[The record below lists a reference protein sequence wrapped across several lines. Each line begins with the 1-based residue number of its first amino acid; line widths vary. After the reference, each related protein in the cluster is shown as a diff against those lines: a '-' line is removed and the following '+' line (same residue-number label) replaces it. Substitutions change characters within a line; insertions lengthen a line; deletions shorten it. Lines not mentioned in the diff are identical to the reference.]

1 MRFDGS
7 PSLRGC
13 VCAVLALGAVF
24 APTWHASAT
33 TIQDLVRI
41 KGQERNVLTGMGIV
55 IGLNGTGD
63 SSKASFVAARPYAQ
77 LLTNLG
83 DPVASVEE
91 LVKADAY
98 AIVEVTMEIPP
109 AGVREGDQLDVRVS
123 TLFNAKSLAG
133 GRLVVSPL
141 RLPRPDATDIP
152 PMAFAEGPIVVEGAN
167 PRNGVIRT
175 GGQMLTDVRTN
186 PVTRAGTMTIV
197 LKDQY
202 AVYPVA
208 MTIANAI
215 NDEFAV
221 ACSNGQHGGGGSGS
235 GGSGGADVAVVED
248 AKNIKILLPQADRE
262 RPAQFIA
269 TLMTIPIDPS
279 LIQTEARIVI
289 NEKAGI
295 ILVTGNVQSAP
306 VAITHKGL
314 TITSITPEPQP
325 TPDNPLL
332 ETTRW
337 TGIDTTD
344 KLGRNS
350 TRLDEL
356 LDAFKTLS
364 VPVSDQIAIIYELR
378 KTGVLHAEIVQQ

>member
-1 MRFDGS
+1 MLSLGL
-7 PSLRGC
+7 PSLRGF
-13 VCAVLALGAVF
+13 VCAWIALGAVL
-24 APTWHASAT
+24 APSVRSAAT

-55 IGLNGTGD
+55 VGLNGTGD

-77 LLTNLG
+77 LLQNLG
-83 DPVASVEE
+83 NPVASLEE

-109 AGVREGDQLDVRVS
+109 TGAREGDRIDVVVS

-133 GRLVVSPL
+133 GRLIVSPL
-141 RLPRPDATDIP
+141 RVPRPDAPNLT
-152 PMAFAEGPIVVEGAN
+152 PMAFAEGPLFIEGNN
-167 PRNGVIRT
+167 PRNGVVRG
-175 GGQMLTDVRTN
+175 GGQMLADIRTN
-186 PVTRAGTMTIV
+186 PVTRAGTMSIV

-202 AVYPVA
+202 AAYPVA

-215 NDEFAV
+215 NDEFGIDG
-221 ACSNGQHGGGGSGS
+221 SNANGHGNGST
-235 GGSGGADVAVVED
+235 GADLAVVED
-248 AKNIKILLPQADRE
+248 AKNIRILLPQADRE

-289 NEKAGI
+289 NEKQGI
-295 ILVTGNVQSAP
+295 ILVTGNVQIGP

-314 TITSITPEPQP
+314 TITSISPTPQP
-325 TPDNPLL
+325 TPENPML

-350 TRLDEL
+350 TRLIEL

-364 VPVSDQIAIIYELR
+364 VPVADQIAIIYELK
-378 KTGVLHAEIVQQ
+378 KTGVLHAEIVHQ

>member
-1 MRFDGS
+1 MLCDGWR
-7 PSLRGC
+7 SLRGS
-13 VCAVLALGAVF
+13 VCAILALSAVF
-24 APTWHASAT
+24 AHASSVLAT
-33 TIQDLVRI
+33 TVQDLVRI

-55 IGLNGTGD
+55 VGLNGTGD
-63 SSKASFVAARPYAQ
+63 TSKDSFVAARPYAQ

-91 LVKADAY
+91 LAKADAY
-98 AIVEVTMEIPP
+98 AIVNVTMEVPP

-133 GRLVVSPL
+133 GRLVVSLL
-141 RLPRPDATDIP
+141 RLPKPDSPDLV
-152 PMAFAEGPIVVEGAN
+152 PMAFGEGPIVLEGAN
-167 PRNGVIRT
+167 PRNGVVRN
-175 GGQMLTDVRTN
+175 GGQMLMDIRTN

-215 NDEFAV
+215 NDEFDV
-221 ACSNGQHGGGGSGS
+221 DVSNGHSGS
-235 GGSGGADVAVVED
+235 GGPDVAVVED
-248 AKNIKILLPQADRE
+248 AKNIKVLLPPADRD

-289 NEKAGI
+289 NERQGI
-295 ILVTGNVQSAP
+295 ILVTGNVQIGP

-314 TITSITPEPQP
+314 TITSITPPPQP

-344 KLGRNS
+344 KLSRNS
-350 TRLDEL
+350 TRLEEL

-378 KTGVLHAEIVQQ
+378 KTGVLHAEIVHE